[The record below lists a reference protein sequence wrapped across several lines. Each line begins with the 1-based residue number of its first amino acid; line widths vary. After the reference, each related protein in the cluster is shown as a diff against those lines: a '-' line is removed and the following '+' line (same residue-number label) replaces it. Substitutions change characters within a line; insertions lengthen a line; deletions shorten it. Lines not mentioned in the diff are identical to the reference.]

1 MSDAARYYPE
11 AGIMQVRF
19 ASGGRGGVPNVYQYD
34 SIDRE
39 IWDNFMSGRWSEN
52 ATATHYFVT
61 AWGGVRV

>member
-19 ASGGRGGVPNVYQYD
+19 ASGGRGGVPNTYAY
-34 SIDRE
+34 SGIDPE
-39 IWDNFMSGRWSEN
+39 TWNNFMAGRWSEN
-52 ATATHYFVT
+52 GTATHWFLQ